1 MARAIRGLDPIYY
14 ILASLPEIDIER
26 LKKDSLRVY
35 LQNRLRNLE
44 ARISILSQQYANT
57 EEEDW
62 QHLYWGEEGTE
73 ELWDN
78 LLELDYLE
86 ATREAIIEALE
97 AL

>member
-1 MARAIRGLDPIYY
+1 MARAIRGLDSIYY
-14 ILASLPEIDIER
+14 ILASLPEVDVER

-35 LQNRLRNLE
+35 LQNRLRHLE
-44 ARISILSQQYANT
+44 ARISILSHQYT
-57 EEEDW
+57 DMEEDW
-62 QHLYWGEEGTE
+62 QHLYWGEDNTE

-86 ATREAIIEALE
+86 ATREAIIETLE